1 MPINDL
7 TYFIAFCVFLIGT
20 YLHFRG
26 IKPKYSLWVMAAGVL
41 IDYFATILPNTG
53 FKSLAINIG
62 TSVTIVLGATLGVL
76 VWTLFLAAVFVRL
89 MGRLTLFY
97 VIIVALKVM
106 WFLNIVFYLYGVYH
120 YTTITTIYLAP
131 TP

>member
-97 VIIVALKVM
+97 VIIVAIKVM